1 MKLLKGRLGTYA
13 ALSVLMLTFV
23 TIIVAWI
30 AGSGR
35 QRMFDSMN
43 PHRVYI
49 NGQYSID
56 GGEWKDTIPDE
67 MLHSRFHT
75 VTVKGHLSHEAY
87 SNQQLVIFSENIN
100 YMLETNCIQIENNPG
115 SIDNSSFKSPGNSIN
130 DVPIIQ
136 IFDGDPSQTEIKL
149 TITFPYTM
157 FSNADLSDF
166 FQMYVTDSS
175 GVYEL
180 LIERKLF
187 MIVFCMMICFF
198 GLFAFPIAGSV
209 IGGIN
214 VRYWAFSALCFFT
227 GFHLLVQVLT
237 PFLPLWIENS
247 VLCMSISETTSHLFG
262 ICALIFIKVLLVEEK
277 HKIIGNTILFAFSAL
292 IIALFALDATGV
304 CDLYASNPYA
314 QIFFAVCVTILAF
327 CMFRELKINRDAKH
341 AIFTLI
347 PLAITML
354 FDTLNMYLCF
364 SDVMIFE
371 FGAAVTLFYQIIILL
386 HDLRRQYKETLRY
399 QEMQRELVESR
410 VAIMVSQ
417 IQPHFLYNS
426 LTSIA
431 MMCTIDP
438 ETAQKATVTFADY
451 LRGNMDS
458 LKQKEPVPF
467 SKELEHL
474 KKYLYIEKLRFGK
487 KLNIVYDIQAENF
500 ILPQLSIQP
509 LAENAVKHGISKKRG
524 GGTLTIAT
532 CETDDSFKVIVS
544 DDGKGFDV
552 NEVKNDGR
560 SHVGM
565 DNVRRR
571 LKEMCGGEVMIESKI
586 GEGTVATVTL
596 PKEGQK
602 RENTLC

>member
-1 MKLLKGRLGTYA
+1 MFIKGRAATYIS
-13 ALSVLMLTFV
+13 LSVLLLSFI
-23 TIIVAWI
+23 TIII
-30 AGSGR
+30 AFIVGSGR
-35 QRMFDSMN
+35 QAMYESMN
-43 PHRVYI
+43 PHKISI
-49 NGQYSID
+49 NGKYSID

-67 MLHSRFHT
+67 MLHTRFHT
-75 VTVKGHLSHEAY
+75 VTVKGYLSREVY

-100 YMLETNCIQIENNPG
+100 YKLESNGITIENNPG
-115 SIDNSSFKSPGNSIN
+115 SDEKGGFKSPGNNII
-130 DVPIIQ
+130 DVPVIQ
-136 IFDGDPSQTEIKL
+136 VFDGDPSQTELKL
-149 TITFPYTM
+149 TMIYPYTM

-166 FQMYVTDSS
+166 FQMYVTESG
-175 GVYEL
+175 GVYE
-180 LIERKLF
+180 IFFEGKLF
-187 MIVFCMMICFF
+187 MILFCLMICFF
-198 GLFAFPIAGSV
+198 GLLAFPIAGSV

-214 VRYWAFSALCFFT
+214 VRYLAFSALCFFT
-227 GFHLLVQVLT
+227 GFHLLVQVLS
-237 PFLPLWIENS
+237 PFLPLWIDNP

-262 ICALIFIKVLLVEEK
+262 ICALIFIKVLLVDEK
-277 HKIIGNTILFAFSAL
+277 HKIIGNTILLAFSAL
-292 IIALFALDATGV
+292 IIALFVLSLTGV

-314 QIFFAVCVTILAF
+314 QIFFAVCASILTV
-327 CMFRELKINRDAKH
+327 CMFRELKTNRDARH

-347 PLAITML
+347 PLAGALL
-354 FDTLNMYLCF
+354 FDTINMYICF
-364 SDVMIFE
+364 SDVMVLE
-371 FGAAVTLFYQIIILL
+371 FGAAITLIYQIVVLL
-386 HDLRRQYKETLRY
+386 YDLRQQYKETLRY
-399 QEMQRELVESR
+399 QQMQRELVESR

-438 ETAQKATVTFADY
+438 ETAQEATVTFADY

-487 KLNIVYDIQAENF
+487 KLNVVYDIQTESF
-500 ILPQLSIQP
+500 VLPQLSVQP

-524 GGTLTIAT
+524 GGTLTIST
-532 CETDDSFKVIVS
+532 RETDDSFKVIVS

-571 LKEMCGGEVMIESKI
+571 LKEMCGGEVEIESKI

-602 RENTLC
+602 RENTVC